1 MESVKLMGV
10 SFDIQYSILNPR
22 PQREK
27 TCLRRFAN
35 NTGADYPGHPRSL
48 ISTFV
53 IRLLESSI
61 FKLAF
66 KQNFNN
72 LAIL

>member
-10 SFDIQYSILNPR
+10 SFDIQYSLLNPG

-35 NTGADYPGHPRSL
+35 NTGADQPGHPRSL

-53 IRLLESSI
+53 IRLLERSI
-61 FKLAF
+61 FKLASS
-66 KQNFNN
+66 K
-72 LAIL
+72 ISII